1 MTAIN
6 TIDTSAS
13 NGGTTILKIYD
24 KKNDMRRT
32 IYVSKKEA
40 DEFISQRKKA
50 KENAKTRGGILTIAG
65 GFLGGMFGYHSNL
78 KDTLATTLAFSLLG
92 ALIGVTLY
100 HITGNQDASVR
111 KVNEKFLKQ
120 HQD

>member
-50 KENAKTRGGILTIAG
+50 KENAKTRAGILTIAG
-65 GFLGGMFGYHSNL
+65 GVLGGMFGYHSNL
-78 KDTLATTLAFSLLG
+78 RDTLATTLAFSLLG
-92 ALIGVTLY
+92 TLIGVTLY
-100 HITGNQDASVR
+100 HMTGNQDASVR

-120 HQD
+120 HQN